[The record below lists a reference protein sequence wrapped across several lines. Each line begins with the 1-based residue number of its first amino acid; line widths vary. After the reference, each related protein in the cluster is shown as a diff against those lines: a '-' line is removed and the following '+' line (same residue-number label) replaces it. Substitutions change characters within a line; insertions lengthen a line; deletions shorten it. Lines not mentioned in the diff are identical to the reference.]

1 MTAAPGGLRVLI
13 VEDDRR
19 YRESVVALVG
29 NTPGCRLA
37 AEFAAPLPALAWIER
52 SNGVN
57 DAVRTGSATCSGAAF
72 DVALIDIQL
81 PQLSGI
87 ELARRLRALAPAAAL
102 VMLTVFEEPQT
113 ILEAICAGADGY
125 LLKSTSA
132 RELVAQL
139 RSAAAGGAP
148 MTASVARSVL
158 EITRRIGSREL
169 TGAPPSRLELTP
181 REQDVLRAFVRG
193 LSYQQVAGELGVS
206 IDTVRSHVRALYK
219 KLQVHSVAAAVA
231 RAIHDQLV

>member
-19 YRESVVALVG
+19 YRESLVTLVG
-29 NTPGCRLA
+29 NTPGVGLA

-52 SNGVN
+52 RDGES
-57 DAVRTGSATCSGAAF
+57 TGSLPRSGASF

-87 ELARRLRALAPAAAL
+87 ELTRRLRALVPAAAL

-113 ILEAICAGADGY
+113 ILQAICAGADGY
-125 LLKSTSA
+125 LLKSTSS

-139 RSAAAGGAP
+139 RSAAAGGAA

-169 TGAPPSRLELTP
+169 TGAPSSRLALTP

-193 LSYQQVAGELGVS
+193 LSYQRVAGELGVS
-206 IDTVRSHVRALYK
+206 IDTVRSHVRALYR

>member
-1 MTAAPGGLRVLI
+1 
-13 VEDDRR
+13 
-19 YRESVVALVG
+19 
-29 NTPGCRLA
+29 
-37 AEFAAPLPALAWIER
+37 
-52 SNGVN
+52 
-57 DAVRTGSATCSGAAF
+57 
-72 DVALIDIQL
+72 
-81 PQLSGI
+81 
-87 ELARRLRALAPAAAL
+87 
-102 VMLTVFEEPQT
+102 
-113 ILEAICAGADGY
+113 

-139 RSAAAGGAP
+139 RSAATGGAP

-158 EITRRIGSREL
+158 EITRRIGRREL

-181 REQDVLRAFVRG
+181 REQDVLRSFVRG

-231 RAIHDQLV
+231 RAIHDRLV